1 MVDRWTSHLIVD
13 HVTLRLI
20 SEIDAFRGRWS
31 TIGSSFP
38 EQLSTL
44 RQAAI
49 IESIA
54 SSTRI
59 EGSTLSNEEVRRLLT
74 GLSAS
79 SFVTRDEQEV
89 FGYSEALNLILST
102 PEAIPL
108 SEASIRSLH
117 ALMLSQSMKDRW
129 HAGQYK
135 TAPNSVIARDAF
147 GQQVGVIFE
156 PSSPADTPLHMH
168 QLLKWMA
175 TELKNGELHPL
186 LRIGVFVVVF
196 LEIHPFQDGNGRL
209 SRLLTN
215 LLLYQNGYTYV
226 AYSSLESIVEESK
239 REYYLALRETQASI
253 RTEHPNWTPWL
264 HYFLR
269 ALHRQVTR
277 LEFKLAR
284 TPVMSGDSATVP
296 EQVLSYLMA
305 TGIASIGDMQ
315 EALGINRNT
324 LKRHLRTLVHEGRI
338 ELTGSGRSSRYRLAG
353 NLER

>member
-1 MVDRWTSHLIVD
+1 MSERWASSIVLD
-13 HVTLRLI
+13 HETLRLI
-20 SEIDAFRGRWS
+20 SDIDVFRGRWEM
-31 TIGSSFP
+31 IGSTMP

-44 RQAAI
+44 RHAAI

-59 EGSTLSNEEVRRLLT
+59 EGSTLSNEDVKRLLS
-74 GLSAS
+74 GLSTKSFAS
-79 SFVTRDEQEV
+79 RDEQEV
-89 FGYSEALNLILST
+89 LGYSEALNLILST
-102 PEAIPL
+102 PDAIPL
-108 SEASIRSLH
+108 TEASIRSLH
-117 ALMLSQSMKDRW
+117 ELMLTQSMKDRW

-147 GQQVGVIFE
+147 GQQVGVIFQ
-156 PSSPADTPLHMH
+156 PSSPADTPMHMH
-168 QLLKWMA
+168 ELLEWM
-175 TELKNGELHPL
+175 ELERKKGELHPL
-186 LRIGVFVVVF
+186 LMIGVFVVVF

-215 LLLYQNGYTYV
+215 LLLFQNGYTYV

-239 REYYLALRETQASI
+239 REYYLSLRETQATI
-253 RTEHPNWTPWL
+253 RGDRPNWTPWL

-284 TPVMSGDSATVP
+284 TPVISGESGTVP
-296 EQVLSYLMA
+296 EQVLSYLLT

-315 EALGINRNT
+315 DALDVNRNT
-324 LKRHLRTLVHEGRI
+324 LKSHLRRMVHDGKI
-338 ELTGSGRSSRYRLAG
+338 ELTGAGRSSRYRLAG
-353 NLER
+353 RPDR